1 LKTTGSGTVGEPGVP
16 LNMGKLVDI
25 TELAKVRQ
33 SAREDG
39 LTVVFTNGCFDILHM
54 GHVHYLSR
62 ARALGDVLFIG
73 LNSDASVKKLKGE
86 KRPIVPEADRAGVL
100 CALSCVDYVCV
111 FEEETPD
118 RIIREVA
125 PDVLVKG
132 GDYKPDEIVGADF
145 VRGRGGKVVV
155 IEALDGRSTQS
166 LIDAILRR
174 FGS

>member
-1 LKTTGSGTVGEPGVP
+1 
-16 LNMGKLVDI
+16 M
-25 TELAKVRQ
+25 
-33 SAREDG
+33 
-39 LTVVFTNGCFDILHM
+39 
-54 GHVHYLSR
+54 
-62 ARALGDVLFIG
+62 LFIG

-86 KRPIVPEADRAGVL
+86 RRPIVPEADRAGVL

-166 LIDAILRR
+166 LIDAILQR